1 MASSSSMR
9 STQRIFVVD
18 DHPLI
23 RDGLAKLL
31 NGEDDLEVIGSTQN
45 AREAI
50 DAISKLKPDLLIVD
64 VSLEGVN
71 GIELIKNVRV
81 HYESLPVLVVSM
93 HDENLFALRALR
105 AGAQGYIMKR
115 ESSSQIV
122 AAVRQVLADG
132 IYLSEALNQQLIYKL
147 VGGRESADDSPIGQL
162 TDRELEVLQ
171 LLGHGRSTREIA
183 EELHLSPK
191 TIETH
196 RMHLKEKLSL
206 GTAGDLVRFAVSW
219 VESGLA
225 HSGNGSGSKA

>member
-1 MASSSSMR
+1 MTVLSPIRKAK
-9 STQRIFVVD
+9 RILIVD

-23 RDGLAKLL
+23 RDGLTKFL
-31 NGEDDLEVIGSTQN
+31 NGEDDLEVVGSAQT

-50 DAISKLKPDLLIVD
+50 DAVAHSKPDLLIVD
-64 VSLEGVN
+64 ITLEGAN
-71 GIELIKNVRV
+71 GIELIKNVRAQ
-81 HYESLPVLVVSM
+81 HRSLPVLVVSM

-122 AAVRQVLADG
+122 AAIRQVLSDG
-132 IYLSEALNQQLIYKL
+132 IYLSESLNQQLIYKL
-147 VGGRESADDSPIGQL
+147 VSGDESADASPIGRL

-196 RMHLKEKLSL
+196 RMHLKEKLSI
-206 GTAGDLVRFAVSW
+206 GTAADLVRFAVSW

-225 HSGNGSGSKA
+225 QAGNGTGPKG